1 LGLTYN
7 GAPITTGGGPNNW
20 WNDPRPSPV
29 AGFFNYNFYLSCF
42 RLKMFECPSDDTG
55 TPGAGDPNTGTG
67 IALQQFPDPAVAYPN
82 PASQFETIGFFGS
95 PYNTFPKGRTNYV
108 GVAGANG
115 DMAGVSAT
123 DILPAGNVFGL
134 PAGGCDLRRFVGI
147 YCSRNTITLGQITQM
162 DGTSNTL
169 MFGEALGGEG
179 VVRDFAYSWFGC
191 GQLGTKFGLGRGN
204 VACNGVYTS
213 ATNGAGWPRFSSRH
227 ASGVQFSY
235 GDGSTRTVKFG
246 QTCVRNPAS
255 TDWCL
260 LQQLSGKNDGYQL
273 DSSGI
278 TE

>member
-1 LGLTYN
+1 
-7 GAPITTGGGPNNW
+7 
-20 WNDPRPSPV
+20 
-29 AGFFNYNFYLSCF
+29 
-42 RLKMFECPSDDTG
+42 MFECPSDDTG

-67 IALQQFPDPAVAYPN
+67 IGLIQYPDPAVMYPN
-82 PASQFETIGFFGS
+82 VASQFVSIAFFGS

-108 GVAGANG
+108 GVSGANG

-123 DILPAGNVFGL
+123 DVLPAGNVFGL
-134 PAGGCDLRRFVGI
+134 PAGSCDLRRFVGI
-147 YCSRNTITLGQITQM
+147 YSSRNTITLGQITQM

-191 GQLGTKFGLGRGN
+191 GHLGTKFGLGRGN
-204 VACNGVYTS
+204 VACNGVYNS
-213 ATNGAGWPRFSSRH
+213 STNGAGYPRFSSRH

-246 QTCVRNPAS
+246 QTCQRNPAS